1 MSGLVR
7 AIGRSLIA
15 LVVLAAPAYAQD
27 AAPDSAAQPGAD
39 DRPFVED
46 GFGDRPYL
54 TNLLGKA
61 AIGGYAEA
69 HARFEREDGARSEFT
84 FLARRFNLFVNAQV
98 SDFVRFGTE
107 IEIEEAGEEVVLE
120 FMTLDALI
128 HPSLNLRAGMI
139 LVPLGRFNLAHDSPL
154 NPFTDRPLVTTEIL
168 SVALSE
174 PGLGF
179 YGLLDLGG
187 PARVTYEIYAV
198 NGFDDGLLAVDG
210 VRLAEGSNNFEDNN
224 NAPSVVGRVA
234 WSPQAG
240 QELGLSGHVGAYN
253 VFEVDGERV
262 DDRRDLTIWALDGEL
277 DVGPVELSGEAA
289 LALIDIP
296 PSLEGLLA
304 EKQQGLYVD
313 AVYPFWRGKVRHIP
327 SSFFTARARLDVL
340 DLDAN
345 LDGDSVKQISLGVG
359 FHPTRD
365 TALKLDYV
373 RGQGR
378 DRFNNSA
385 EFARVLFSFA
395 SYF

>member
-1 MSGLVR
+1 MRPFG
-7 AIGRSLIA
+7 GA
-15 LVVLAAPAYAQD
+15 LVALSVAAAPAYAQE
-27 AAPDSAAQPGAD
+27 AAPDSAAQAGE
-39 DRPFVED
+39 DRPFIEG

-54 TNLLGKA
+54 SNLLGKA

-69 HARFEREDGARSEFT
+69 HARFEREDGVRSEFT
-84 FLARRFNLFVNAQV
+84 FLAKRFNLFVNAQV
-98 SDFVRFGTE
+98 SDFVRFGAE
-107 IEIEEAGEEVVLE
+107 LEIEEAGEEIALE

-179 YGLLDLGG
+179 FGLLDLGG
-187 PARVTYEIYAV
+187 PARVTYQIYAV
-198 NGFDDGLLAVDG
+198 NGFDDGLLSADG
-210 VRLAEGSNNFEDNN
+210 VRLSQGSNNFEDNN

-234 WSPQAG
+234 WSPRLG
-240 QELGLSGHVGAYN
+240 RELGLSAHAGAYN

-262 DDRRDLTIWALDGEL
+262 DERRDLTIWALDGEL

-296 PSLEGLLA
+296 PSLGGLLA

-313 AVYPFWRGKVRHIP
+313 AVYPFWRGRIQHIP
-327 SSFFTARARLDVL
+327 GSFFTARIRLDVL
-340 DLDAN
+340 DLDAD

-378 DRFNNSA
+378 DRFNNSS